1 MFMALSAQLLSD
13 QGIAGLLTPMSFLSG
28 QSFVKLRKHLAANR
42 HVAQIDIVE
51 EKLGIFLGVEQ
62 DTAISILA
70 PRRPNF
76 CMTDVHVA
84 TGDARW
90 QRTGSVALDGSGG
103 PWILP
108 RSRRDAA
115 LLAAANG
122 RTMADYG
129 YAATVGDVVLH
140 RDPRPRFASFRAAL
154 RARAVQPMPMLR
166 ASEIRATGALE
177 FKRHKRPDCYI
188 DVGTE
193 PRGVV
198 SAPALALQRVSSPD
212 QQRRLVCAAVPRAM
226 QERHGGVLGENH
238 VNFLVAVN
246 GTSVSPELVA
256 QILASEPV
264 DRLFRCRSG
273 VTNVSVYELT
283 HLPLP
288 DPEIVRIELA
298 AGVGIDAA
306 VRAGFGIAD
315 TPTSKSINGFSKK
328 ARRPAKKS

>member
-1 MFMALSAQLLSD
+1 MALAAQLLSEK
-13 QGIAGLLTPMSFLSG
+13 GIAGLLTPMSFLSG

-42 HVAQIDIVE
+42 HIAQIDIVE

-62 DTAISILA
+62 DTAISILV
-70 PRRPNF
+70 PKRSDSRG
-76 CMTDVHVA
+76 TDVHVA
-84 TGDARW
+84 TGKAKWR
-90 QRTGSVALDGSGG
+90 RTGNAALDTSGG

-108 RSRRDAA
+108 RSRRDAM
-115 LLAAANG
+115 LLAVANS

-140 RDPRPRFASFRAAL
+140 RDPRRRFASLEAAA
-154 RARAVQPMPMLR
+154 RARAVKPMPMLR

-177 FKRHKRPDCYI
+177 FKRHKRTDCYI

-198 SAPALALQRVSSPD
+198 NAPALALQRVSSPD

-226 QERHGGVLGENH
+226 QKRHGGVLGENH

-246 GTSVSPELVA
+246 GTSIAPELVA
-256 QILASEPV
+256 QILASEPL

-315 TPTSKSINGFSKK
+315 TTPSKNTNGFPKK
-328 ARRPAKKS
+328 NSRRPAKKS